1 MTTPTYDP
9 KITAVLLVD
18 PYNDFLSEGGKLWP
32 RAKPIA
38 EEVGLLDNLRAIMRA
53 AREAGLG
60 IFFVPHR
67 RWEPL
72 QYKGWKYPTP
82 YQQAGSESQIFAK
95 DTWGGTFHDDFQL
108 QPGDILVTEHWGSS
122 GFPNTDLDHLLRR
135 HGYEKIIVIGMLAN
149 TCIEATGRIGM
160 ELGYHV
166 TLVRDATSAYTH
178 EAMHAAMNID
188 GPTYAHAILTT
199 TELLAALRLTSPA
212 SDEVETR
219 SKRRFG

>member
-53 AREAGLG
+53 ARDAGLG
-60 IFFVPHR
+60 IFFVPHC

-82 YQQAGSESQIFAK
+82 YQQAGTDNQIFAK

-108 QPGDILVTEHWGSS
+108 QPDDILVKEHWGSS

-135 HGYEKIIVIGMLAN
+135 HGYEKLIVIGMIAN

-166 TLVRDATSAYTH
+166 TLVRDATSAFTR
-178 EAMHAAMNID
+178 EAMHAALNID

-212 SDEVETR
+212 SAEV
-219 SKRRFG
+219 